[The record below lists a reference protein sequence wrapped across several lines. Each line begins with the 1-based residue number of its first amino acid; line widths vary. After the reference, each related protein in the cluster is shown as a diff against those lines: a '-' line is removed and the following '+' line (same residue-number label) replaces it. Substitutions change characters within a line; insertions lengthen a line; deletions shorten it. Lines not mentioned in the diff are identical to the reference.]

1 MLNLQYERIT
11 IRALRTN
18 AASPIGLLYIRCP
31 NVLFWPSR
39 ARTLLSQLQD
49 RYNREDEGDLLIFQ
63 QDLLLEEVAEPFR
76 FGFNPFA
83 DRGCG

>member
-1 MLNLQYERIT
+1 VLWRGRIT

-18 AASPIGLLYIRCP
+18 AAFPIGLLYIRCP
-31 NVLFWPSR
+31 NVLFWRSL

>member
-1 MLNLQYERIT
+1 MPLPMRLLPLA
-11 IRALRTN
+11 RA
-18 AASPIGLLYIRCP
+18 YIRCP
-31 NVLFWPSR
+31 NVLFWRSL

-49 RYNREDEGDLLIFQ
+49 RYNREDEEDLLIFQ